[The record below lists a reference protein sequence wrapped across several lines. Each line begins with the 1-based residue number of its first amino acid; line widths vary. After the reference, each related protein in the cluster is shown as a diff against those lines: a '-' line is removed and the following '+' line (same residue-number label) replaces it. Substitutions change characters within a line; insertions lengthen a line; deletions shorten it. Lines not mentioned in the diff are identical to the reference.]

1 MRKVSALAGL
11 VAAAT
16 AMPSLSVAQTGVG
29 APFGAR
35 DPAACP
41 AVRQAG
47 PPSPQ
52 QAALLVRC
60 KREVVASGELWL
72 MQNMKVEIDGARP
85 FAELYN
91 VVAMP
96 NADTKKPVHAVRGS
110 WTWSVCREPR
120 YVSQEGKDPGL
131 NCRESDVPAATGACW
146 STTGGAWD
154 CAMNGSVRPARGP
167 TRPPR

>member
-1 MRKVSALAGL
+1 MRLARVLAGI
-11 VAAAT
+11 VAAAM
-16 AMPSLSVAQTGVG
+16 MPSLGNAQTGVG

-52 QAALLVRC
+52 QAALLIRC
-60 KREVVASGELWL
+60 KREVVYSGELWL
-72 MQNMKVEIDGARP
+72 MENVTVEIGGPRP
-85 FAELYN
+85 FADLYN

-96 NADTKKPVHAVRGS
+96 DADTKKPVYPVRGS

-120 YVSQEGKDPGL
+120 HVSQAGKDPSL
-131 NCRESDVPAATGACW
+131 NCRESDVPAAAGACW
-146 STTGGAWD
+146 STTGGAWN
-154 CAMNGSVRPARGP
+154 CAMTGSVQPTREP